1 MINMEEQCR
10 ETIYNYVDEETQM
23 NAALT
28 GEHLEYVQLVL
39 QLMRDAYHEQVAAGA
54 TEFTVSDEIAVLL
67 TEECP
72 W

>member
-10 ETIYNYVDEETQM
+10 EAIYSYVDEETQM

-28 GEHLEYVQLVL
+28 GEHKEYVTLVITML
-39 QLMRDAYHEQVAAGA
+39 RHLYHEHLLSGA
-54 TEFTVSDEIAVLL
+54 TEFVIPDDTAAFLQQ
-67 TEECP
+67 ECP